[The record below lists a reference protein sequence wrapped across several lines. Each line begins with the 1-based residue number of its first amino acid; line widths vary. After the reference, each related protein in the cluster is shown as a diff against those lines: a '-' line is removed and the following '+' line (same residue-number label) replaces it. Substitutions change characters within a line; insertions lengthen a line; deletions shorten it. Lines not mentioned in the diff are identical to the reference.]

1 MASQW
6 AQISTRNKQK
16 MLGVVK
22 KTTKSIGKD
31 IIKGSP
37 IDTRLF
43 IESWNA
49 AINAPDLSIDRT
61 AGAGLLPVANKLKI
75 GDVFYFTN
83 NQPYALRL
91 EYGWSDQAPN
101 GMVRL
106 AIAKFP
112 FTVDKIATEFINRPV
127 ISDQ

>member
-6 AQISTRNKQK
+6 AQISTRNKSK
-16 MLGVVK
+16 MLGAVK
-22 KTTKSIGKD
+22 RTVKSMGKD
-31 IIKGSP
+31 VIKRSP

-49 AINAPDLSIDRT
+49 SLNVADLSIDRG
-61 AGAGLLPVANKLKI
+61 AGAGLIPVANKMKI

-91 EYGWSDQAPN
+91 EYGYSDQAPN

-112 FTVDKIATEFINRPV
+112 FTVDKITTEFINRPV
-127 ISDQ
+127 IPA

>member
-6 AQISTRNKQK
+6 AKISTKNKAK
-16 MLGVVK
+16 MLGAAKRTV
-22 KTTKSIGKD
+22 KSIGKD
-31 IIKGSP
+31 VIKGSP
-37 IDTRLF
+37 IDTRQF

-49 AINAPDLSIDRT
+49 SLNAPDLSINRGD
-61 AGAGLLPVANKLKI
+61 GAGLIPVANKLKI

-91 EYGWSDQAPN
+91 EFGWSDQAPN

-106 AIAKFP
+106 AVAKFP
-112 FTVDKIATEFINRPV
+112 FTVNKITTEFINRPV
-127 ISDQ
+127 IPS

>member
-6 AQISTRNKQK
+6 TKISTKNKRK
-16 MLGVVK
+16 MLGAVK
-22 KTTKSIGKD
+22 RTVKSIGKD
-31 IIKGSP
+31 VIKGSP

-43 IESWNA
+43 VESWNA
-49 AINAPDLSIDRT
+49 SLNVADLSIDRNV
-61 AGAGLLPVANKLKI
+61 GAGLIPVANKLKI

-91 EYGWSDQAPN
+91 EFGWSDQAPS

-112 FTVDKIATEFINRPV
+112 FTVNKITTEFINRPV
-127 ISDQ
+127 IPS

>member
-6 AQISTRNKQK
+6 SKISTKNKRK
-16 MLGVVK
+16 MLGAVK
-22 KTTKSIGKD
+22 RTTKSIGKD

-37 IDTRLF
+37 IDTRQF
-43 IESWNA
+43 IESWNSSL
-49 AINAPDLSIDRT
+49 NVPDLSIGGS
-61 AGAGLLPVANKLKI
+61 ANAGLLPVVNKMKI

-91 EYGWSDQAPN
+91 EFGWSDQAPN

-106 AIAKFP
+106 AVAKFP
-112 FTVDKIATEFINRPV
+112 FTVAKITTEFINRPV
-127 ISDQ
+127 IPT

>member
-6 AQISTRNKQK
+6 AKISTQNKRK

-22 KTTKSIGKD
+22 RTTKSIGKHV
-31 IIKGSP
+31 IKNSP
-37 IDTRLF
+37 IDTRRF
-43 IESWNA
+43 IESWNSA
-49 AINAPDLSIDRT
+49 LNTPDLSIDRNE
-61 AGAGLLPVANKLKI
+61 GAGLIPTVNKMKI

-91 EYGWSDQAPN
+91 EFGHSDQAPQ

-106 AIAKFP
+106 AVALFP
-112 FTVDKIATEFINRPV
+112 FTVNKISIEFINRPV
-127 ISDQ
+127 IPVW

>member
-6 AQISTRNKQK
+6 QDISSNNKRK
-16 MLGVVK
+16 MLGAVK
-22 KTTKSIGKD
+22 RTVKSIGKD
-31 IIKGSP
+31 VIKKSP

-49 AINAPDLSIDRT
+49 SLNVPDLSIDRN
-61 AGAGLLPVANKLKI
+61 AGAGLIPVANKMKI
-75 GDVFYFTN
+75 GDVFFFTN

-91 EYGWSDQAPN
+91 EFGWSDQAPN

-106 AIAKFP
+106 AVAKFP
-112 FTVDKIATEFINRPV
+112 QTVNKVASKFISRPV
-127 ISDQ
+127 IPND

>member
-6 AQISTRNKQK
+6 AQISTKNKRK
-16 MLGVVK
+16 MLGAAK
-22 KTTKSIGKD
+22 RTTKSIGKD

-37 IDTRLF
+37 IDTRQF

-49 AINAPDLSIDRT
+49 SLNTPDLSLD
-61 AGAGLLPVANKLKI
+61 GSNNAGLLPVVNKMKI

-91 EYGWSDQAPN
+91 EFGWSDQAPN

-106 AIAKFP
+106 AVAKFP
-112 FTVDKIATEFINRPV
+112 FTVAKITTEFINRPV
-127 ISDQ
+127 IPT

>member
-1 MASQW
+1 MTSQW
-6 AQISTRNKQK
+6 AQISTRNKSK
-16 MLGVVK
+16 MLGAVK
-22 KTTKSIGKD
+22 RTVKSMGKD
-31 IIKGSP
+31 VIKRSP

-49 AINAPDLSIDRT
+49 SLNVADLSIDRG
-61 AGAGLLPVANKLKI
+61 AGAGLIPVANKMKI

-91 EYGWSDQAPN
+91 EYGYSDQAPN

-112 FTVDKIATEFINRPV
+112 FTVNKITTEFINRPV
-127 ISDQ
+127 IPA

>member
-6 AQISTRNKQK
+6 KNISTNNKRK
-16 MLGVVK
+16 MLGAVK
-22 KTTKSIGKD
+22 RTVKSIGKD
-31 IIKGSP
+31 VIKHSP

-49 AINAPDLSIDRT
+49 SLNVPDLSIDRN
-61 AGAGLLPVANKLKI
+61 AGAGLIPVANKLKI

-91 EYGWSDQAPN
+91 EFGHSDQAPN

-112 FTVDKIATEFINRPV
+112 FTVNKITTTFINRPV
-127 ISDQ
+127 IPA